1 MKFRLFLSCL
11 CLATKVYSQ
20 CNASVYLY
28 VCIVLEL
35 PFLINSQ
42 YHTKYTHTL
51 FRLGSAIVA
60 YQIKSIPF
68 LAKLP
73 NNPLC
78 FLIYSKGS
86 TLPQDQEVRI
96 LTSQITSIVTANH
109 NHKSLL
115 MIFIA
120 LLAQVSLSF
129 INNTAQVGSALYLQY
144 MEQCSFVGFEEPS
157 PPLESIFRSDKFYYR
172 YVSHW
177 MCC

>member
-42 YHTKYTHTL
+42 YHTKYTHTP

-60 YQIKSIPF
+60 DQVKSIPF

-86 TLPQDQEVRI
+86 RLPQDQEVRI
-96 LTSQITSIVTANH
+96 LTSRITSIVTANH
-109 NHKSLL
+109 NHESLL

-120 LLAQVSLSF
+120 SLLR
-129 INNTAQVGSALYLQY
+129 Y
-144 MEQCSFVGFEEPS
+144 PS
-157 PPLESIFRSDKFYYR
+157 PSSTTLHKWDQPCTSSTWNSAPSLALRSPR
-172 YVSHW
+172 LHW
-177 MCC
+177 KVYSDQTSFTIGT